1 MKHHAK
7 APNGKMT
14 REEAERAINQYLRD
28 LKINVNINID
38 KIFKLL
44 QDLGLMFRLEDG
56 TYMFPTHLP
65 PKMLSEMWKRM
76 DEAKVY
82 VGRRYF
88 CSSPTSIFNP
98 STFVL
103 FQCQVS
109 VNLDIKSLLW
119 RDGIVVARARKSHV
133 QCLAVMFDRL
143 RAVDIVARGKEGSE
157 SECLSLLN
165 DVMKEWVEVVKKHS
179 PGTDYEMAYLSRK
192 HLSEHKHQPAVY
204 SQEEVNKA
212 KNEGPSAF
220 VTHDIDLSEQLSD
233 LLVFPLQQPPTNI
246 PDAEILQHCQDKATQ
261 QEVSG
266 MGVLYFEMG
275 TYPNLKTSYGTCH
288 Q

>member
-44 QDLGLMFRLEDG
+44 QDLGLIFRLEDG

-65 PKMLSEMWKRM
+65 PKTLSEMWKRM
-76 DEAKVY
+76 EEANVY

-103 FQCQVS
+103 FQCHVS
-109 VNLDIKSLLW
+109 VNLDIMSLLW
-119 RDGIVVARARKSHV
+119 RDGIIVARARKSHI
-133 QCLAVMFDRL
+133 QCLAVMADRL
-143 RAVDIVARGKEGSE
+143 RTVDFVARGKKGSE
-157 SECLSLLN
+157 SDCLSLL
-165 DVMKEWVEVVKKHS
+165 DGVMKEWTDVVEKHS
-179 PGTDYEMAYLSRK
+179 PGTEYKIAYLSRK
-192 HLSEHKHQPAVY
+192 HLTEHKDQPAVY
-204 SQEEVNKA
+204 SQEKVDKA
-212 KNEGPSAF
+212 MNEGPSAF
-220 VTHDIDLSEQLSD
+220 VTHDIELSEQLSD
-233 LLVFPLQQPPTNI
+233 LLVFPPEQPLYTNT
-246 PDAEILQHCQDKATQ
+246 PDAESFHYCQDNALGRKVSTILLLSVAVSLALNSIWHTYQ
-261 QEVSG
+261 Q
-266 MGVLYFEMG
+266 
-275 TYPNLKTSYGTCH
+275 
-288 Q
+288 